1 MAENRIPK
9 REEIAEEFTWNLKD
23 MFPSDAAWNEEY
35 EALKEMPAR
44 IEAFRGRLGESA
56 ETLLAFFKL
65 QDEIHLRLH
74 PLHTYASCS
83 SICFTSSSPGWRPTA
98 AASTRSAAAPRTS

>member
-56 ETLLAFFKL
+56 ETLLHKN
-65 QDEIHLRLH
+65 IG
-74 PLHTYASCS
+74 
-83 SICFTSSSPGWRPTA
+83 I
-98 AASTRSAAAPRTS
+98 APNYK